1 MKKQILSFFCG
12 ALVALTITMVP
23 AVADSISKKIDV
35 LVDYVTV
42 TLDGKEVDV
51 KNFVHEGTTYLG
63 LRDMGNLLGLQVDW
77 HEKTRTAVLTSP
89 GKTPVFPREENMQT
103 IEIPIA
109 KPSTI
114 TVNGTVVDS
123 AWITQRYNMYKNYY
137 PNADAESIKQAV
149 KDDAAWKVFQ
159 DNCCEKYGIEVTE
172 EDKQAAEKSFIEY
185 ADQYGGIE
193 ALNLALASNN
203 INPDDH
209 KKEFI
214 ESYLNNTI
222 ITNKITDALVDNTDE
237 LSALKKEKEDE
248 FNNNKSLREATTAT
262 VKHILIPQ
270 GENAEA
276 EAKKVLSRLKK
287 GEKFDKLLAEF
298 NNDPGMPEEG
308 YEVSIGSGFVPEF
321 EEASVKLQ
329 KGKYSDLVETS
340 YGYHIIYCL
349 DTKVNPVEFKDYFYK
364 NFNEEI
370 YSALDKLYT
379 EWVEKAEIKAEWG
392 F

>member
-1 MKKQILSFFCG
+1 MKKQILSFICG
-12 ALVALTITMVP
+12 AAVALSITMVP

-42 TLDGKEVDV
+42 TLDGEKVDV
-51 KNFVHEGTTYLG
+51 ANFVSEGRTYLG

-77 HEKTRTAVLTSP
+77 DEKTRTAILTSP
-89 GKTPVFPREENMQT
+89 GKTPVFPENGNMQT

-109 KPSTI
+109 KPTTI
-114 TVNGTVVDS
+114 SINGTEMDS
-123 AWITQRYNMYKNYY
+123 AWITQRYSMYKDNY
-137 PNADAESIKQAV
+137 PDVDPELIKQAV
-149 KDDAAWKVFQ
+149 VDDAAWRVFQ
-159 DNCCEKYGIEVTE
+159 EECCEKYGIEVTD
-172 EDKQAAEKSFIEY
+172 EDKKTAEDEY
-185 ADQYGGIE
+185 IKHAEAYGGIE
-193 ALNLALASNN
+193 TLEMLLASSN
-203 INPDDH
+203 IDPETH
-209 KKEFI
+209 KKDYINSYI
-214 ESYLNNTI
+214 ETI
-222 ITNKITDALVDNTDE
+222 VSEKVTTALIDNDE
-237 LSALKKEKEDE
+237 GLAALKKEQEE
-248 FNNNKSLREATTAT
+248 TFNKDKSLRESTVAT
-262 VKHILIPQ
+262 VKHILIPA

-329 KGKYSDLVETS
+329 KGKFSDLVQTD

-364 NFNEEI
+364 NFGEEI
-370 YSALDKLYT
+370 YSSLDKLYGSWY
-379 EWVEKAEIKAEWG
+379 ESADVKANWG